1 MRILLLEDDLNTARY
16 ILKGL
21 EEEGHTVDHLAD
33 GRDAVAQAVAENYDV
48 IEHEHLLPLG
58 LALDCTIRRP
68 VERDTVLTFADVD
81 IPQGRL
87 VDALYAE
94 QSRRYAPS
102 FLSAAE

>member
-1 MRILLLEDDLNTARY
+1 VA
-16 ILKGL
+16 
-21 EEEGHTVDHLAD
+21 
-33 GRDAVAQAVAENYDV
+33 AVAKRDLVPGDRITEFGGYETYALAENYDV

-81 IPQGRL
+81 IPRGRL

-94 QSRRYAPS
+94 QSRRYAS
-102 FLSAAE
+102 TFQNAAE